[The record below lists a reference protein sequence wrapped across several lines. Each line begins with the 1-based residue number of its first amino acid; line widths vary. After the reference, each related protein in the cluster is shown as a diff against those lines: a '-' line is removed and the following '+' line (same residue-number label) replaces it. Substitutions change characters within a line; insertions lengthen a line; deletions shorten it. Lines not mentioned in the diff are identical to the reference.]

1 MTAIG
6 SKTKKHTAAFPVD
19 FLRELIP
26 VEVAPF
32 LSLDTEDTVSLTPR
46 VSATDLHVC

>member
-1 MTAIG
+1 MTAAD

-19 FLRELIP
+19 FLRGLIA

-32 LSLDTEDTVSLTPR
+32 LSLDAEDTVSLTPQGC
-46 VSATDLHVC
+46 ATDLHVC